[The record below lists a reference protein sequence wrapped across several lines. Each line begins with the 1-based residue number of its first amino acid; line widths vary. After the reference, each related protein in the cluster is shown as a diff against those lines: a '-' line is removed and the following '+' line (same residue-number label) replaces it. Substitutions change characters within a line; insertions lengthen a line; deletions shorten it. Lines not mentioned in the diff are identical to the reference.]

1 MLGKRVH
8 TNPGILAAR
17 MQKISEAPPYQPK
30 PAAVSAA
37 QRAPRVPAYRPATLT
52 FIGGERLRGVLIAVG
67 VLGLFFGGML
77 IGGIDVID
85 SREDRVWFFGQ
96 ALVGPTAFAVDW
108 AHQTQFKVIDP
119 NTRQLRTAYPGEG
132 RDANGM
138 AVAAERMEQAQL
150 DPSFIL
156 FAMWTESLRQFAQEG
171 TGNAIFLDGSVDGM
185 AHTLRQLL
193 ALNQIDRADG
203 AAGPQG

>member
-1 MLGKRVH
+1 M
-8 TNPGILAAR
+8 
-17 MQKISEAPPYQPK
+17 PK
-30 PAAVSAA
+30 AAVQLPASPMNTS
-37 QRAPRVPAYRPATLT
+37 QAPSSPLFRPASLVAAIVLPGLGH

-138 AVAAERMEQAQL
+138 AVAGGTPPNIKSINKVNDIGTLYATIAGMLNLICIL
-150 DPSFIL
+150 DAGWPPRRRHNPAVPS
-156 FAMWTESLRQFAQEG
+156 
-171 TGNAIFLDGSVDGM
+171 
-185 AHTLRQLL
+185 
-193 ALNQIDRADG
+193 
-203 AAGPQG
+203 

>member
-1 MLGKRVH
+1 M
-8 TNPGILAAR
+8 
-17 MQKISEAPPYQPK
+17 
-30 PAAVSAA
+30 AAVVL
-37 QRAPRVPAYRPATLT
+37 PGLGH

-119 NTRQLRTAYPGEG
+119 ATRQLRTAYPDEG
-132 RDANGM
+132 RDAGGVATSGGTPPNIKSINKVNDIGTLYATIAGM
-138 AVAAERMEQAQL
+138 LNLICILDAGWPPRRRHNPAV
-150 DPSFIL
+150 S
-156 FAMWTESLRQFAQEG
+156 
-171 TGNAIFLDGSVDGM
+171 
-185 AHTLRQLL
+185 
-193 ALNQIDRADG
+193 
-203 AAGPQG
+203 